1 MREKKKYIFGFL
13 TRKWKVGSWCI
24 YQGAFPEFAKTCT
37 AIDRHNCILRRA
49 LVASYLLFVSVA
61 CRADVFMHRL
71 CFSASITHVTYVF
84 FYEKDIDSKT
94 IHHEKWRNFDKSS
107 LKAFNQIELKK
118 MKALPNTLW
127 GDFKKKNMF
136 CKHVNKSAFL
146 FSWGNSNLF
155 KTCFFLGSLFPQ
167 NDPHVKSFFDTKV
180 EANFHQNLQYD
191 TYQSD
196 IHTSLALL
204 GFCLKPIV
212 PK

>member
-1 MREKKKYIFGFL
+1 MLFVDLQRL
-13 TRKWKVGSWCI
+13 AQGS
-24 YQGAFPEFAKTCT
+24 TV
-37 AIDRHNCILRRA
+37 A
-49 LVASYLLFVSVA
+49 LVLFGEHWLLPTLFLLALAGRMCSYITFASLLPS
-61 CRADVFMHRL
+61 MSWH
-71 CFSASITHVTYVF
+71 VF
-84 FYEKDIDSKT
+84 FLFERDVGLKR
-94 IHHEKWRNFDKSS
+94 IHHEKWRNFDKIS
-107 LKAFNQIELKK
+107 LKAFNQIELK

-136 CKHVNKSAFL
+136 CKHSNKSAFL
-146 FSWGNSNLF
+146 FSWGNPNLF
-155 KTCFFLGSLFPQ
+155 KTCFCLGSLFPQ

-191 TYQSD
+191 TYQSY

>member
-1 MREKKKYIFGFL
+1 
-13 TRKWKVGSWCI
+13 
-24 YQGAFPEFAKTCT
+24 
-37 AIDRHNCILRRA
+37 
-49 LVASYLLFVSVA
+49 
-61 CRADVFMHRL
+61 MHRI
-71 CFSASITHVTYVF
+71 CFHASIYYLIIVSLVWKRCWFEKNSSRKMKKFRQNF
-84 FYEKDIDSKT
+84 FESIQSD
-94 IHHEKWRNFDKSS
+94 W
-107 LKAFNQIELKK
+107 AKK

-146 FSWGNSNLF
+146 FFWGNSNLF
-155 KTCFFLGSLFPQ
+155 KTYFFLGSLFPQ